1 MSIDT
6 DMDRLQSGFGD
17 KDMERMFSEDS
28 LDIFAVTVGFFFLI
42 KANIRLMLCIFLAGL
57 FDFGGHD

>member
-1 MSIDT
+1 
-6 DMDRLQSGFGD
+6 
-17 KDMERMFSEDS
+17 MERMFSEDS

-57 FDFGGHD
+57 FEFGGHD